1 MTRTMRAV
9 RLGLA
14 VVALCW
20 TSVPARAAS
29 DDQPW
34 ILDANN
40 WQEGQ
45 DLLPEPVVKRLKDGQ
60 YWFKVV
66 PVDPK
71 KFHDNYSKKFWDD
84 TAANAGKYDVEPKQC
99 GLVDKATGKIPD
111 FVVGLPFPNV
121 TKDEPNAACKIA
133 HNFAFAGNAAGG
145 GGATFSLNGVDNSGQ
160 FRRVKVFL
168 HAMGYQGRLDG
179 KLEDNPENL
188 AGQAIGA
195 AIEPQDVEGV
205 STLT

>member
-66 PVDPK
+66 PVDPA
-71 KFHDNYSKKFWDD
+71 KFKDNYSKKFWDD

-111 FVVGLPFPNV
+111 FVVGLPFPTI
-121 TKDEPNAACKIA
+121 TKDEPNAACCYARSDKHWATDPQGIRWEGF
-133 HNFAFAGNAAGG
+133 HSRGLLEDEVQPPVNQQT
-145 GGATFSLNGVDNSGQ
+145 GATCCGPT
-160 FRRVKVFL
+160 
-168 HAMGYQGRLDG
+168 AT
-179 KLEDNPENL
+179 P
-188 AGQAIGA
+188 
-195 AIEPQDVEGV
+195 VEIKANASARCCG
-205 STLT
+205 